1 MNRKKIEKE
10 YEKILGPKEK
20 EENIVNLEKK
30 KNDDR
35 FRRKY
40 FENKIFGRG
49 MRRERGKYLEEENIL
64 NLEEKKNGVGLGGN
78 YLENEKAL
86 AAEEKK
92 NRGGK
97 EGNYLEKEK

>member
-1 MNRKKIEKE
+1 MDNAVSQVEKGRAVLDSG
-10 YEKILGPKEK
+10 ILTSCWKGH
-20 EENIVNLEKK
+20 
-30 KNDDR
+30 DA
-35 FRRKY
+35 
-40 FENKIFGRG
+40 
-49 MRRERGKYLEEENIL
+49 GKYLEEENIL